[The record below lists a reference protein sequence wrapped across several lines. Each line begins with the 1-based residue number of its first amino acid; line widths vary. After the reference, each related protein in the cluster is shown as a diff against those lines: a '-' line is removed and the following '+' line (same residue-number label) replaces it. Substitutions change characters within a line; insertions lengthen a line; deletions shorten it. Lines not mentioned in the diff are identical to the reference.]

1 MPINIKLISNSK
13 SLLFSSIP
21 DELAFSINRL
31 VKAEHLSSHHPPALL
46 SSSANNTAAKHDE
59 DNNNSICILSKNQI
73 LQWKLQQPLSDSGIS
88 EPRSYTEHDM
98 ISRSRSHSRTSSQID
113 LDDDSN
119 CRRSLHSRSRS
130 RSSSVELEVDSP
142 PPPALHHHQH
152 NSRTSPLSSPPT
164 TAELLI
170 SSSPKKSE
178 MFSVSALLR
187 RDEPAAHGVTVVRPL
202 QKSPTAVSLPAGM
215 NPFEAFR
222 NGYVSSSGGGGGGG
236 AASYEPPF
244 FQRPL
249 LPPAFPLFAAFALH
263 QGQQS
268 GLTSA

>member
-1 MPINIKLISNSK
+1 MFVNIAKILYTI
-13 SLLFSSIP
+13 SLLE
-21 DELAFSINRL
+21 ELAFSINRL
-31 VKAEHLSSHHPPALL
+31 VKSEHLSSHQPPALL
-46 SSSANNTAAKHDE
+46 NSNNNPAAKHDE
-59 DNNNSICILSKNQI
+59 DNNNSICVLSKNQI
-73 LQWKLQQPLSDSGIS
+73 LQWKLQQPLSDSSIN
-88 EPRSYTEHDM
+88 EQRSYIEHDM

-142 PPPALHHHQH
+142 PPPALHHH
-152 NSRTSPLSSPPT
+152 NSRISPMSSPPT

-187 RDEPAAHGVTVVRPL
+187 RDEPAAHGVTVVRPM
-202 QKSPTAVSLPAGM
+202 QKSPTAVSLPAGV

-222 NGYVSSSGGGGGGG
+222 NGYVSSSGGGGGP
-236 AASYEPPF
+236 ASYEPPF

>member
-1 MPINIKLISNSK
+1 M
-13 SLLFSSIP
+13 
-21 DELAFSINRL
+21 
-31 VKAEHLSSHHPPALL
+31 
-46 SSSANNTAAKHDE
+46 
-59 DNNNSICILSKNQI
+59 
-73 LQWKLQQPLSDSGIS
+73 
-88 EPRSYTEHDM
+88 
-98 ISRSRSHSRTSSQID
+98 
-113 LDDDSN
+113 
-119 CRRSLHSRSRS
+119 
-130 RSSSVELEVDSP
+130 DSP
-142 PPPALHHHQH
+142 PPPALHHH
-152 NSRTSPLSSPPT
+152 NSRISPMSSPPT

-187 RDEPAAHGVTVVRPL
+187 RDEPAAHGVTVVRPM
-202 QKSPTAVSLPAGM
+202 QKSPTAVSLPAGV

-222 NGYVSSSGGGGGGG
+222 NGYVSSSGGGGGP
-236 AASYEPPF
+236 ASYEPPF